1 MEVVGYKVGSSS
13 QLIEIAS
20 VMKELFGHRGRQGRA
35 PER

>member
-20 VMKELFGHRGRQGRA
+20 VIQKLFGHRVLKVNYD
-35 PER
+35 

>member
-20 VMKELFGHRGRQGRA
+20 VIRSSLDTEF
-35 PER
+35 